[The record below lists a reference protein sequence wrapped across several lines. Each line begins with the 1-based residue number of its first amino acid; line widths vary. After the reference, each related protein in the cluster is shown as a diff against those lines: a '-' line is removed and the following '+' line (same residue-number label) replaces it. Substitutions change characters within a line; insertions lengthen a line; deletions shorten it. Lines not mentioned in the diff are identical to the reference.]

1 MDYKV
6 TGHAFMR
13 YVERTEKVKYDKILN
28 EISHIMLKGTEVEPK
43 DNLRRKL
50 EHGLQETKYMK
61 KNGIIAAC
69 KKDGDQWIVTT
80 FLDYEKQRRLWKT
93 KR

>member
-1 MDYKV
+1 
-6 TGHAFMR
+6 
-13 YVERTEKVKYDKILN
+13 
-28 EISHIMLKGTEVEPK
+28 VEPK